1 VAEVVASKEFGD
13 AIRDARERQGLTLE
27 QMAAMLGVSHA
38 YIWRI
43 EQGFENPTFATCTR
57 LADILGHIFKPVV
70 IPKPPTR
77 RRRSRRSASES
88 GHS

>member
-1 VAEVVASKEFGD
+1 MAEVAASKEFGL

-27 QMAAMLGVSHA
+27 QMAVMLGVSHA

-57 LADILGHIFKPVV
+57 LADILGHIFRPLVV
-70 IPKPPTR
+70 PKTRERRNRAQSRPPL
-77 RRRSRRSASES
+77 
-88 GHS
+88 